1 MTQAA
6 TIDRFVAEYHL
17 EPAAIQTARQA
28 AREWGIDSVT
38 PAVGAQLALLASA
51 VDARAIAEVGT
62 GAGVSGLWLLTGAPE
77 AILTTVE
84 SEVDYQ
90 QAAKRAFAAAGIP
103 TSHTRTILGRAGG
116 VLDRLADAAYDL
128 VFIDAD
134 VAQAAEYVAQGLRIA
149 RPGGLIVLAHALDH
163 SRVADPTQRADET
176 VALRT
181 LLAEI
186 GQREHVRSSLLR
198 IGDGLLTLVAPKD

>member
-6 TIDRFVAEYHL
+6 TTDRFVAEYHH
-17 EPAAIQTARQA
+17 EPAAIQAARQA
-28 AREWGIDSVT
+28 AQEWGIDSVS
-38 PAVGAQLALLASA
+38 PAVGAQLALLAA
-51 VDARAIAEVGT
+51 AADAKAIAEVGT

-77 AILTTVE
+77 ATLTTIE

-90 QAAKRAFAAAGIP
+90 QAAKRAFTAAGIP
-103 TSHTRTILGRAGG
+103 SSHTRTILGRAAG

-134 VAQAAEYVAQGLRIA
+134 IASAAEYVAQGLRIA

-186 GQREHVRSSLLR
+186 GQREHVRSTLSR
-198 IGDGLLTLVAPKD
+198 IGDGLLTLVAPRD